1 MAIPPSGSLSRRRF
15 LHVASV
21 GSTALFGGA
30 PLRAWAEAMAGNGG
44 RPLGVA
50 LLGLG
55 MYSEGQ
61 LGPSLR
67 ETKLCRLAGVVTGH
81 PEKAA
86 RWAREYGLPEKNL
99 YSYETLDRIADNP
112 DIDIVYVVT
121 PPALHREFVVRAAKA
136 GKHVI
141 SEKPLATSVE
151 DCEAM
156 IAACREAKVRFSV
169 GYRLF
174 FEPHVAE
181 LRRLARDGDFGP
193 LTKMTG
199 EFGFVFGERAWR
211 VDKKLAGGGPMMDL
225 GIYLIQA
232 ACMAQDGAAP
242 VAVTAHE
249 LPKKRPEL
257 FNEVEETMRFGL
269 EFADGARLDALAS
282 FNQGGDSFRAEGAG
296 GWIDFRPHAFAY
308 RGIGCV
314 TSRGT
319 FDAPIAVHE
328 QALQMD
334 GFAKC
339 VMTGERTPVPGEM
352 GLRDIRIL
360 EAIYE
365 AARTGRRTPVA

>member
-1 MAIPPSGSLSRRRF
+1 LR
-15 LHVASV
+15 LASI
-21 GSTALFGGA
+21 GSTAVLGGA
-30 PLRAWAEAMAGNGG
+30 TLRSWADALAANGG
-44 RPLGVA
+44 KPLGIA

-61 LGPSLR
+61 LGPALR
-67 ETKLCRLAGVVTGH
+67 ETRLCRLTGVVTGH

-86 RWAREYGLPEKNL
+86 RWAREYGLQEKNL
-99 YSYETLDRIADNP
+99 YSYENLDRIADNP

-156 IAACREAKVRFSV
+156 IAACRDAKVRFSV

-181 LRRLARDGDFGP
+181 LRRIAREGDFGT
-193 LTKMTG
+193 LTKMSG
-199 EFGFVFGERAWR
+199 KFAFVFGERAWR

-225 GIYLIQA
+225 GIYVIQA
-232 ACMAQDGAAP
+232 ACMAQNGATP

-249 LPKKRPEL
+249 MPKKRPEL

-269 EFADGARLDALAS
+269 EFANGARLDGMAS
-282 FNQGGDSFRAEGAG
+282 FNGGGDAFRAEGGG
-296 GWIDFRPHAFAY
+296 GWIEFRPHAFGY

-314 TSRGT
+314 TSRGA
-319 FDAPIAVHE
+319 FDAPITVHQ

-334 GFAKC
+334 GFAEC
-339 VMTGERTPVPGEM
+339 VMTGKQTTVPGEM

-360 EAIYE
+360 RAIYE
-365 AARTGRRTPVA
+365 AARTGGRTLVA